1 MREHLKI
8 LFIGES
14 CIVHTT
20 EYKGTDNFS
29 STRYNE
35 SAVIM
40 KKIIEERGHEIKHV
54 PCHRVHLDFP
64 ETMEELKKYDIVII
78 SDVGASTIL
87 LHPDTARFCKRTT
100 NKLKLIAQFV
110 EEGGAFMM
118 VGGYMSFT
126 GIDGK
131 AKYKGTIIEKILPVE
146 LESYDDRVEVPEG
159 AELCIEEKNHSIL
172 EGLPK
177 RWPYILGYNKTRAKE
192 KSEIILKY
200 EDDPII
206 ALGEYGNG
214 RTVAYTTDCAPH
226 WAPPEMYEWEYY
238 GVLWDR
244 IFQWLVKEI

>member
-1 MREHLKI
+1 MRKNLKI

-29 STRYNE
+29 GTRYNE

-40 KKIIEERGHEIKHV
+40 KQVIEKQGHEIHHI

-64 ETMEELKKYDIVII
+64 ETMAELKEYDIIII
-78 SDVGASTIL
+78 SDVGASTML

-100 NKLKLIAQFV
+100 NKLKQIAQFV
-110 EEGGAFMM
+110 KEGGAFMM

-131 AKYKGTIIEKILPVE
+131 AKYKGTVIEKILPVT
-146 LESYDDRVEVPEG
+146 LEPYDDRVEVPEG
-159 AELCIEEKNHSIL
+159 AELSVKGKKHPIL
-172 EGLPK
+172 EDLPEQ
-177 RWPYILGYNKTRAKE
+177 WPYILGYNKTRAKE
-192 KSEIILKY
+192 GSEVIIEY

-206 ALGEYGNG
+206 ALGRYGEG

-226 WAPPEMYEWEYY
+226 WAPPQMYEWKYY
-238 GVLWDR
+238 GILWDR